1 MLSSVVRC
9 SPLLVFLMARS
20 ADAASFKIEAMQH
33 DIQQITEK
41 NFDGVIGKFRDF
53 SVAALWF
60 FKDDN
65 SADKALLDEYNKVGK
80 ELKGMAKVTAIN
92 CNEYQKFCDKNNVKS
107 TPAIMMYPVNP
118 FPAFLFEG
126 KMEAK
131 AISSKLS
138 KMIPDFST
146 KITKDN
152 VDSWMS
158 ADASKPK
165 VLIFSNKKTPP
176 TILKAL
182 SSDTVFK
189 RTAKFGF
196 VTEDEADVCQKFK
209 VKKFPSVIMQRK
221 VGNELKKETY
231 SGAMNFLELQKW
243 VNPYVESGVGDKVGA
258 GAAQEAEGSLE
269 DDQPWLSQE
278 VPELT
283 AKSSNSICFK
293 GEGLCVIY
301 LKDGAASQTEIE
313 MLTGLSKKFTSQL
326 SDRGAKMK
334 FMWMNLE
341 IETAFKDLFAPAQMP
356 SAVVFNPHKRL
367 RFTKLDHGEDNE
379 VKGDEAGLSNLVDKV
394 LGGDARFTPVPGQKL
409 PTWAVRETKK
419 AEKGGKKEL

>member
-1 MLSSVVRC
+1 
-9 SPLLVFLMARS
+9 MASS
-20 ADAASFKIEAMQH
+20 ADSFKIEAMQH

-65 SADKALLDEYNKVGK
+65 SADKDLLDEYNKVAK
-80 ELKGMAKVTAIN
+80 DMKGMAKVTAIN
-92 CNEYQKFCDKNNVKS
+92 CNEWAKFCTKNNVES
-107 TPAIMMYPVNP
+107 TPTIMMYPVNP
-118 FPAFLFEG
+118 YPAYKFEG
-126 KMEAK
+126 KMDAK
-131 AISSKLS
+131 AISGKLS
-138 KMIPDFST
+138 KMIPDHST
-146 KITKDN
+146 RVTKDN
-152 VDSWMS
+152 VESWLS

-165 VLIFSNKKTPP
+165 VMVFSNKKNPP
-176 TILKAL
+176 LILKAL
-182 SSDTVFK
+182 SSDSVFK

-196 VTEDEADVCQKFK
+196 VTEDEADVCAKFK
-209 VKKFPSVIMQRK
+209 VTKFPSVVMQRK
-221 VGNELKKETY
+221 AGNDVKKETY
-231 SGAMNFLELQKW
+231 SGEINYAGLYNW
-243 VNPYVESGVGDKVGA
+243 VNPYIESGMGTKVGA
-258 GAAQEAEGSLE
+258 GKGQESEGESIE

-301 LKDGAASQTEIE
+301 LKEGAVTPAETE

-334 FMWMNLE
+334 FMWLNVELE
-341 IETAFKDLFAPAQMP
+341 AAFKDLFKPTQLP
-356 SAVVFNPHKRL
+356 SAIVFNPHKRL
-367 RFTKLDHGEDNE
+367 RFTKLDHGEDGE
-379 VKGDEAGLSNLVDKV
+379 VKGDESGIANLVDKV

-409 PTWAVRETKK
+409 PTWTTRDAK
-419 AEKGGKKEL
+419 AAKPGKKEL